1 MKKRKRKKKK
11 SSRGFKMDNE
21 YKNEDRKESLKSSD
35 EQKADEETSTEERNV
50 DSYGEPIEN
59 PESDEEPKKKKVIST
74 IIELLL
80 YAAIIVMCVCVVPK
94 YVLQRTIVDGTSM
107 MNTLKDGDNLLV
119 EKVTYRFSEPK
130 RFDVIVFYPHGRESN
145 DYYIKRVIGLPGET
159 IQIKG
164 NTIYINGKVIKENYG
179 KDPMTESGIA
189 EEPLKLAK
197 DEFFVLGDN
206 REISDDSRYPDV
218 GPVKKKN
225 IAGRAILRIS
235 PLSEFGTFK

>member
-1 MKKRKRKKKK
+1 MKKRKRKRKRKK

-21 YKNEDRKESLKSSD
+21 YKNEDRKESLKTSD
-35 EQKADEETSTEERNV
+35 EQKAEEETATEERNV

-59 PESDEEPKKKKVIST
+59 PESDEVPKKKKVSNAV
-74 IIELLL
+74 IELLL

-164 NTIYINGKVIKENYG
+164 NTIYINGKAIKENYG

-206 REISDDSRYPDV
+206 REDKR
-218 GPVKKKN
+218 
-225 IAGRAILRIS
+225 
-235 PLSEFGTFK
+235 

>member
-1 MKKRKRKKKK
+1 MKKRKRKRKK

-21 YKNEDRKESLKSSD
+21 YKNEDRKESLKTSD
-35 EQKADEETSTEERNV
+35 EQKAEEETATEERNV

-59 PESDEEPKKKKVIST
+59 PESDEVPKKKKVSNAV
-74 IIELLL
+74 IELLL

-145 DYYIKRVIGLPGET
+145 DYYIKRVIVLPG
-159 IQIKG
+159 
-164 NTIYINGKVIKENYG
+164 
-179 KDPMTESGIA
+179 
-189 EEPLKLAK
+189 
-197 DEFFVLGDN
+197 
-206 REISDDSRYPDV
+206 
-218 GPVKKKN
+218 
-225 IAGRAILRIS
+225 
-235 PLSEFGTFK
+235 